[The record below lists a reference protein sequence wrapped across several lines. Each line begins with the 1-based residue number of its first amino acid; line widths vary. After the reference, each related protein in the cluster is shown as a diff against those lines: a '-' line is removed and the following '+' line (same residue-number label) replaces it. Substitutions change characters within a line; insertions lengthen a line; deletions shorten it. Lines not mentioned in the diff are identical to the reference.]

1 MHLCLTCS
9 LLSSPGSSGLTLSSQ
24 LPSLSAPLA
33 FSSFSPSQFLSFSPL
48 SSTLFSYFLSP
59 SNAPLPNF
67 LSH

>member
-1 MHLCLTCS
+1 MYLSNLFTPQLPRF
-9 LLSSPGSSGLTLSSQ
+9 LLSNSLISA
-24 LPSLSAPLA
+24 PSLSAPLA